1 MTGTPTQTQPST
13 LARRRQLELATATLA
28 GLTAANAVGGAV
40 YGLRGAPGVPRAWL
54 QRSPFRDYR
63 IPSAI
68 LGIAVGGS
76 AAGAAAT
83 AWRGSDHAPVTAVAA
98 GTVLTGWIVAQ
109 VAVIGLRSALQP
121 AMAAVGIGLIGLGRR
136 LACDEREAPGPG
148 VLDRGRA
155 AACGH

>member
-63 IPSAI
+63 IPSTI
-68 LGIAVGGS
+68 LGITVGGS

-83 AWRGSDHAPVTAVAA
+83 AWRGSDHAPGAA
-98 GTVLTGWIVAQ
+98 GPGGGGVGGRGRRPGG
-109 VAVIGLRSALQP
+109 GLRARP
-121 AMAAVGIGLIGLGRR
+121 PPHAGGGGGRPR
-136 LACDEREAPGPG
+136 
-148 VLDRGRA
+148 
-155 AACGH
+155 